1 MAPARSRHGDACMRR
16 TLPAVA
22 LVLLSSLAAAQTPPL
37 GAGHGLAARMDR
49 LAILLDLTDSQKAQV
64 QQVLEEE
71 HAKSR
76 ALFQQQKAS
85 GVTPTPDQWKAS
97 HAQLHQE
104 TLTRVHALLSDDQ
117 FKKFQVLSQPNA
129 GHHWH
134 GAGHGAAASGA
145 STGS

>member
-1 MAPARSRHGDACMRR
+1 MRR
-16 TLPAVA
+16 TLPAFG
-22 LVLLSSLAAAQTPPL
+22 LILLSSLVAAQTPPP

-97 HAQLHQE
+97 HAQLQQE

-117 FKKFQVLSQPNA
+117 FKKFQVLSQPHA

-134 GAGHGAAASGA
+134 GAAATGAG
-145 STGS
+145 TGS

>member
-1 MAPARSRHGDACMRR
+1 
-16 TLPAVA
+16 
-22 LVLLSSLAAAQTPPL
+22 
-37 GAGHGLAARMDR
+37 MDR

-71 HAKSR
+71 HAKAR

-85 GVTPTPDQWKAS
+85 GVKPTPDQWKAS
-97 HAQLHQE
+97 HTQLQQE

-117 FKKFQVLSQPNA
+117 FKKFQVLSQPHG

-134 GAGHGAAASGA
+134 SAPAPGA

>member
-1 MAPARSRHGDACMRR
+1 MRR
-16 TLPAVA
+16 TLPAFG
-22 LVLLSSLAAAQTPPL
+22 LILLSSLAAAQTPPP

-71 HAKSR
+71 HAKAR

-85 GVTPTPDQWKAS
+85 GVKPTPDQWKAS
-97 HAQLHQE
+97 HAQLQQE
-104 TLTRVHALLSDDQ
+104 TLARVHALLSDDQ
-117 FKKFQVLSQPNA
+117 FKKFQVLSQPHG

-134 GAGHGAAASGA
+134 GAGHGAPAAGT